1 MSIHNTIIK
10 NARDWKQWGSSP
22 RAKQNEEYLYNLHI
36 IWLDFL
42 GHCTRLYRYSLKE
55 ELNYNNNKTIDLK
68 LKVKHIFVLLSS
80 K

>member
-10 NARDWKQWGSSP
+10 NVRDWKHWGSSP
-22 RAKQNEEYLYNLHI
+22 RAKLNEEYLYNLHI

-42 GHCTRLYRYSLKE
+42 GHCNRLYRYSLKE
-55 ELNYNNNKTIDLK
+55 ELNYNNYKTIDLK

>member
-10 NARDWKQWGSSP
+10 NVRDWKHWGSSP

-42 GHCTRLYRYSLKE
+42 GQCNRLYRYSLKE
-55 ELNYNNNKTIDLK
+55 ELNYNNYKTIDLK